1 MGASRKF
8 ARDWASLWNCLPQGG
23 FLLRVNG
30 TLQETKLL
38 SWVVDSDA
46 FFLRALR
53 KFAIG
58 SHQSRAY

>member
-8 ARDWASLWNCLPQGG
+8 ARDWASLWNCLLQGG
-23 FLLRVNG
+23 VLLRVNG

-38 SWVVDSDA
+38 SRVVDSDA